1 MYLCIWKLL
10 IIQQLNKQI
19 KNMNIIIPMAGMGKR
34 MRPHTL
40 TIPKPLISIAGK
52 PIVQRLCEDI
62 VEVAN
67 EKVNEIGFVI
77 GEFGKEVEEML
88 LEIASSL
95 GAKGRIYYQKQ
106 PLGTAHAILCA
117 KESLNGKVT
126 VAFADTLFEAKFKLN
141 TNEDGVIWTQKV
153 EDPSAF
159 GVVRKGSDETII
171 GFVEKPKEFVSNEAI
186 IGIYYFKDG
195 EYLRNELQYLIDNN
209 IHKKGEFQLT
219 DALQNMLDKNLKFV
233 TNTVD
238 KWLDCGNKN
247 ATVNTNGEILELKQ
261 SKEELVSK
269 ESTITN
275 STIIP
280 PCYIAKGAV
289 ILDSKIGPYVSIGND
304 TRIEKSEIKN
314 TMIQNNSS
322 LKNVN
327 TNNSMIGCY
336 VRLENN
342 NNELSLGDYSEIY

>member
-1 MYLCIWKLL
+1 
-10 IIQQLNKQI
+10 
-19 KNMNIIIPMAGMGKR
+19 MNIIIPMAGMGKR

-67 EKVNEIGFVI
+67 EKVEEIGFVI
-77 GEFGKEVEEML
+77 GDFGKEVEEML

-159 GVVRKGSDETII
+159 GVVRKGGDETII

-195 EYLRNELQYLIDNN
+195 NNLRNELQYLIDNN

-280 PCYIAKGAV
+280 PCYIAKGV
-289 ILDSKIGPYVSIGND
+289 IIVDSKIGPYVSIGNY

-322 LKNVN
+322 LKNVI
-327 TNNSMIGCY
+327 TNNSMIGSY